1 MRRCHHPNLVECLGF
16 FHGEDELALLMTL
29 APGGDCQQLLQR
41 HGALSERAATAI
53 VQQLAGALH
62 YMHTGPGVLHR
73 DVKLENVLV
82 SDVGYTAT
90 GTPRIK
96 LCDFGHSCL
105 LEGSCHGAARDD
117 GFRGTQG
124 YAAPEVAQ
132 PGAPPLW
139 TTAADV
145 WGVGV
150 VYYALLANEV
160 RPPSPHPARTPHL
173 RLPTLASVCFHRCPP
188 SPAAPSPPLRCAAA
202 ALEGGSARR
211 VVQDVSRLRHHL
223 GHHACPNQ
231 GALTPRALRACFP
244 QDDPR
249 HRERHRRRRSA
260 R

>member
-53 VQQLAGALH
+53 VQQLAAALH

-160 RPPSPHPARTPHL
+160 RPPSPPPLLAPRT
-173 RLPTLASVCFHRCPP
+173 SVSHP
-188 SPAAPSPPLRCAAA
+188 SPPFASPPMSSLTRRSISRPAVCSCCVGRGESPTCHPRRLAPSPPPRPP
-202 ALEGGSARR
+202 R
-211 VVQDVSRLRHHL
+211 VSKSRS
-223 GHHACPNQ
+223 C
-231 GALTPRALRACFP
+231 CFP
-244 QDDPR
+244 SSLNVPPS
-249 HRERHRRRRSA
+249 RRSSTL
-260 R
+260 

>member
-1 MRRCHHPNLVECLGF
+1 MDLGSPPGALDCHQPHAATAALQCDRGTGCFGEHWTLNRLLGHGCSARVYVARGLGAHGGEAACKLAKNVGRVHWPRVVRTFAREAELMRRCHHPNLVECLGF

-53 VQQLAGALH
+53 VQQLAAALH

-150 VYYALLANEV
+150 VYYALLANE
-160 RPPSPHPARTPHL
+160 
-173 RLPTLASVCFHRCPP
+173 
-188 SPAAPSPPLRCAAA
+188 
-202 ALEGGSARR
+202 
-211 VVQDVSRLRHHL
+211 
-223 GHHACPNQ
+223 
-231 GALTPRALRACFP
+231 
-244 QDDPR
+244 
-249 HRERHRRRRSA
+249 
-260 R
+260 

>member
-1 MRRCHHPNLVECLGF
+1 MLPLPYSGSCNLCLSSCASRIRDWLRARPASRSRCLLAGYVRARSQELMRRCHHPNLVECLGF
-16 FHGEDELALLMTL
+16 FHGQDELALLMTL

-53 VQQLAGALH
+53 VQQLAAALH

-82 SDVGYTAT
+82 SDLGYTAM

-117 GFRGTQG
+117 AFRGTQG

-173 RLPTLASVCFHRCPP
+173 RLPTLASVCFHLCPP
-188 SPAAPSPPLRCAAA
+188 SPAAPRPPLTSPP
-202 ALEGGSARR
+202 
-211 VVQDVSRLRHHL
+211 
-223 GHHACPNQ
+223 
-231 GALTPRALRACFP
+231 
-244 QDDPR
+244 
-249 HRERHRRRRSA
+249 
-260 R
+260 